1 MALCGFSA
9 LLGLRY
15 HRFIHELGRGL
26 RALWVGGF
34 RRGTVERLRRQRS
47 ALYDEVIGLVA
58 VLDV

>member
-1 MALCGFSA
+1 VLSA

-15 HRFIHELGRGL
+15 HRFIAELGHGL

-34 RRGTVERLRRQRS
+34 RRDTVKRLRRQRS